1 MPKKLL
7 AKSSKKKKELGAFK
21 SKSISKTKH
30 RSASSNN
37 PNRVIKGKKPHSY
50 REKSTINLLNLY
62 NDKPD
67 EAERQAR
74 PKEAAKIEPDRR
86 WFGNTRTIA
95 QSELDSF
102 RKEVKE
108 VSSDPYSMLVKSS
121 KLPMSLISEPLE
133 KDKKPPLLDIETYQD
148 TFGPKARRKRPKLLT
163 FSLENLVQ
171 SAQSK
176 NEDYDVQK
184 DPNLVDEF
192 GDRIEVRDKRLEAGQ
207 SRRIWEELYK
217 VLDSSDVICQVLDVR
232 NPIGTRCPHIEKQL
246 KKQPNKHLI
255 FILNKCDLVPTWVTT
270 GWVKRLSS
278 EYPTVAF
285 HASVT
290 NPFGKSA
297 LTQLVRQFDK
307 FHRDKK
313 NISIGFIGYPNVG
326 KSSVI
331 NTLRAKA
338 VCKVAPIPGETKV
351 WQYIALTKRVYLID
365 CPGVVYDTGDSDQD
379 LVLKGVVRPEKLE
392 DAHIYIQGILDK
404 VEKEHLKGIYGV
416 QNWVDCEDFLTQ
428 LAKMGG
434 RLLKGGEPDLNTV
447 GKMILHD
454 WQRGKILYYDAPP
467 KDDVE
472 MEGTEE
478 VAEEVEGQ

>member
-7 AKSSKKKKELGAFK
+7 AKSSKTKKELGAFRAK
-21 SKSISKTKH
+21 PIGKLRHT
-30 RSASSNN
+30 SASSNN

-67 EAERQAR
+67 EELRQQR

-86 WFGNTRTIA
+86 WFGNTRTIV

-108 VSSDPYSMLVKSS
+108 VAADPYSMLIKSS

-148 TFGPKARRKRPKLLT
+148 TFGPKSRRKRPKLHN
-163 FSLENLVQ
+163 FSLEKLVE
-171 SAQSK
+171 SAETK
-176 NEDYDVQK
+176 NQDYDMDK
-184 DPNLVDEF
+184 DPNLVDEY
-192 GDRIEVRDKRLEAGQ
+192 GDRFEVRDKRLEAGQ

-232 NPIGTRCPHIEKQL
+232 NPLGTRCPHIEKQI

-270 GWVKRLSS
+270 GWVKHLSS
-278 EYPTVAF
+278 EYPTIAF

-290 NPFGKSA
+290 NPFGKPA
-297 LTQLVRQFDK
+297 LTQLLKQFDK

-331 NTLRAKA
+331 NTLRSKA

-365 CPGVVYDTGDSDQD
+365 CPGVVYDTGDSDTD

-392 DAHIYIQGILDK
+392 DAHIYIQGIVDK
-404 VEKEHLKGIYGV
+404 VEKDHLKGIYGV
-416 QNWVDCEDFLTQ
+416 QDWVDCEDFLTQ

-454 WQRGKILYYDAPP
+454 WQRGKIMYYDKPP
-467 KDDVE
+467 RTDVVMQE
-472 MEGTEE
+472 AE
-478 VAEEVEGQ
+478 VVGL

>member
-7 AKSSKKKKELGAFK
+7 AKSSKIKKELGAFRAK
-21 SKSISKTKH
+21 PIGKLRHT
-30 RSASSNN
+30 SASSNN

-67 EAERQAR
+67 EELRQAR

-86 WFGNTRTIA
+86 WFGNTRTIV

-108 VSSDPYSMLVKSS
+108 VAADPYSMLIKSS

-148 TFGPKARRKRPKLLT
+148 TFGPKSRRKRPKLHN
-163 FSLENLVQ
+163 FSLEKLVE
-171 SAQSK
+171 SAESK
-176 NEDYDVQK
+176 NQDYDMDK
-184 DPNLVDEF
+184 DPNLVDEY
-192 GDRIEVRDKRLEAGQ
+192 GDRFEVRDKRLEAGQ
-207 SRRIWEELYK
+207 SKRIWEELYK

-232 NPIGTRCPHIEKQL
+232 NPLGTRCPHIEKQI

-270 GWVKRLSS
+270 GWVKHLSA
-278 EYPTVAF
+278 EYPTIAF

-290 NPFGKSA
+290 NPFGKPA
-297 LTQLVRQFDK
+297 LTQLLKQFDK

-331 NTLRAKA
+331 NTLRSKA

-365 CPGVVYDTGDSDQD
+365 CPGVVYDTGDSDTD
-379 LVLKGVVRPEKLE
+379 LVLKGVARPEKLE
-392 DAHIYIQGILDK
+392 DAHIYIQGIIDR
-404 VEKEHLKGIYGV
+404 VEKDHLKGIYGV
-416 QNWVDCEDFLTQ
+416 HDWVDCEDFLTQ

-454 WQRGKILYYDAPP
+454 WQRGKIMYYEKPP
-467 KDDVE
+467 RTDVE
-472 MEGTEE
+472 MQEAE
-478 VAEEVEGQ
+478 VVGL